1 MTSSL
6 DFEGELILD
15 GVLLDKL
22 ETLTK
27 KLQKATKKTDKATIL
42 LDAKNEIGENPLF
55 FFLDFILDPQ
65 ITTGISKAKINKRC
79 ESWMNFHTLSKI
91 SAYSWRSATPA
102 LTWLC
107 QWQPVISTGMLHI
120 KIF

>member
-55 FFLDFILDPQ
+55 FSSL
-65 ITTGISKAKINKRC
+65 ISFSIR
-79 ESWMNFHTLSKI
+79 
-91 SAYSWRSATPA
+91 RSQQGSLRPR
-102 LTWLC
+102 
-107 QWQPVISTGMLHI
+107 STKGANRG
-120 KIF
+120 

>member
-55 FFLDFILDPQ
+55 FFLDFI
-65 ITTGISKAKINKRC
+65 NKL
-79 ESWMNFHTLSKI
+79 F
-91 SAYSWRSATPA
+91 
-102 LTWLC
+102 
-107 QWQPVISTGMLHI
+107 LHQRI
-120 KIF
+120 KTAGRFV

>member
-27 KLQKATKKTDKATIL
+27 KLQKATKKTDKSTIL

-55 FFLDFILDPQ
+55 FFLDFL
-65 ITTGISKAKINKRC
+65 TYSGIKLCFSLFLK
-79 ESWMNFHTLSKI
+79 LSFSLK
-91 SAYSWRSATPA
+91 
-102 LTWLC
+102 
-107 QWQPVISTGMLHI
+107 
-120 KIF
+120 

>member
-55 FFLDFILDPQ
+55 FFLDF
-65 ITTGISKAKINKRC
+65 KRKSTRKC
-79 ESWMNFHTLSKI
+79 KSWINFHTLSKI

>member
-65 ITTGISKAKINKRC
+65 ITTGISKAKINKKVQIVDK
-79 ESWMNFHTLSKI
+79 FPHTFQDICLFLAECNTGSDMALSMAASYI
-91 SAYSWRSATPA
+91 YWNA
-102 LTWLC
+102 
-107 QWQPVISTGMLHI
+107 
-120 KIF
+120 

>member
-42 LDAKNEIGENPLF
+42 LDAKNEIGE
-55 FFLDFILDPQ
+55 
-65 ITTGISKAKINKRC
+65 
-79 ESWMNFHTLSKI
+79 
-91 SAYSWRSATPA
+91 
-102 LTWLC
+102 
-107 QWQPVISTGMLHI
+107 
-120 KIF
+120 